1 MSESSTTAAD
11 VSASANGKTA
21 GVNWWKLPWLLLWL
35 LPAASVV
42 AGLSTVFI
50 AVKHGDSM
58 VKDDYYREG
67 LAYNVQ
73 QQADQKAAGFRM
85 HAMLL
90 LLDQQSLDQRLMVI
104 VSAED
109 LPALPETLELSL
121 SHPTDH
127 SADQRIV
134 LRRQQGQQYLGDAKL
149 TRHANWH
156 VQLQPEDA
164 SWRLRGR
171 WQSPTATKL
180 SPEVL

>member
-1 MSESSTTAAD
+1 MSEPSRATAEASTSST
-11 VSASANGKTA
+11 S
-21 GVNWWKLPWLLLWL
+21 VNWWKLPWLLLWL

-90 LLDQQSLDQRLMVI
+90 PLEQKLMVI
-104 VSAED
+104 LSAED
-109 LPALPETLELSL
+109 LPVLPETLELEL
-121 SHPTDH
+121 SHPTDNK
-127 SADQRIV
+127 ADQRIV
-134 LRRQQGQQYLGDAKL
+134 LRRQQGQQYIGDVNL

-156 VQLQPEDA
+156 VQLQPGDA

>member
-1 MSESSTTAAD
+1 MSVPFRATAD
-11 VSASANGKTA
+11 NSKSAA
-21 GVNWWKLPWLLLWL
+21 VNWWKLPWVLLWL

-67 LAYNVQ
+67 LAYNLQ
-73 QQADQKAAGFRM
+73 QQADQKAAGIRM

-90 LLDQQSLDQRLMVI
+90 LLDQQSLDQQLMVI
-104 VSAED
+104 VSAEE
-109 LPALPETLELSL
+109 LPALPETLQLAL
-121 SHPTDH
+121 SHPTD
-127 SADQRIV
+127 SKADQRIV
-134 LRRQQGQQYLGDAKL
+134 LHRQQGQQYIGEAKL

-156 VQLQPEDA
+156 VQLQPDDA